1 MNAIA
6 RRLMRLVYTRWSEC
20 MHMALEQKP
29 IVADADAGGKCRMAF
44 VNATTL
50 DENTLFLRALRLHL
64 SENSPPRDRRLCI
77 TPPLVSQLNTDT

>member
-29 IVADADAGGKCRMAF
+29 IVADADADGKCRMAF

-50 DENTLFLRALRLHL
+50 DENTLFLRALRLQPR
-64 SENSPPRDRRLCI
+64 SPRMANHAIDDSVSLPRW
-77 TPPLVSQLNTDT
+77 